1 MQEKKTGLSDNRIR
15 GAAVVVLI
23 ALALFGVYRFS
34 TAGNAV
40 AQAAR
45 VTTNANAADA
55 SASTGAAGLSGSA
68 TCCGSGGRS
77 TAAVEG
83 AAALSGNVQK
93 ISVSVGASGYNP
105 NIIKLKAGVPT
116 EITFGQSSGCT
127 GIVQSQQLGF
137 QADLTSGPQTVKLAA
152 LQPGTYGFACGMGMV
167 NGQIVVQ

>member
-1 MQEKKTGLSDNRIR
+1 MQEKKTRLSDNRIR

-40 AQAAR
+40 AQAAG

-55 SASTGAAGLSGSA
+55 SVSTGAAGLSGSA

-77 TAAVEG
+77 TASVEG

-105 NIIKLKAGVPT
+105 NVIKLKAGVPT

-167 NGQIVVQ
+167 NGQIVVH